1 MTSWSRRSAD
11 GDDGDRARVVEV
23 GRRQVGLQ
31 VRDGRRVSAP
41 ASFHCQ
47 RPPARRNFDVA
58 DAYAVCFG
66 VDASP
71 HFLAA
76 AGQAESIRI
85 EFVVTDDERAF
96 QMVCGD
102 LPARGEAARV

>member
-1 MTSWSRRSAD
+1 MGGAFGRRPASTAS
-11 GDDGDRARVVEV
+11 
-23 GRRQVGLQ
+23 GRRQGAT
-31 VRDGRRVSAP
+31 ST
-41 ASFHCQ
+41 
-47 RPPARRNFDVA
+47 

-76 AGQAESIRI
+76 VGLAESIRI
-85 EFVVTDDERAF
+85 EFVVTDDEGAF

-102 LPARGEAARV
+102 LPPRGEAARL